1 MRQAATDRS
10 KLSVTSSTQLI
21 PSALRYSQDRRVM
34 AVAAL
39 LSAIHLLTL
48 ALGAG
53 AIFARGRAMSRP
65 LDDQGWKRLLAADNL
80 WGIAALLWIASGLA
94 CVLRRQGTRLLLA
107 QRLFLAED
115 VAVSCGLRAGNRPDD
130 DFHACP
136 DRAEPRYS
144 YPTIPHRDVPAN
156 QR

>member
-1 MRQAATDRS
+1 
-10 KLSVTSSTQLI
+10 
-21 PSALRYSQDRRVM
+21 M

-80 WGIAALLWIASGLA
+80 WGIAALLWIVSGLA
-94 CVLRRQGTRLLLA
+94 RVFCGGKEPSFYWLNGFFWLKMS
-107 QRLFLAED
+107 LFLMVFALEIAPMTTFMRVRIAQSRGTAIPRFPIETYRRINAAEFGLV
-115 VAVSCGLRAGNRPDD
+115 VAIVFVAAFMARGAWL
-130 DFHACP
+130 F
-136 DRAEPRYS
+136 
-144 YPTIPHRDVPAN
+144 
-156 QR
+156 